1 MARSS
6 FYKMLL
12 MESDSDEELEIIANL
27 AMEEEISTSHGRPKK
42 RRTFIRRDRLQAG
55 EDLFRDYFAEPP
67 IYPHKY
73 FRRRFRMS
81 RDLFCRIQYAV
92 EAKDPYF
99 VQKRDGSQRLGLTS
113 LQKITAAFRMLIYG
127 VTADF
132 MDEYLKIGE
141 TTVVKSLKRFVQAII
156 SIFSEQY
163 LRSPNNQD
171 IARLLAEGKNRGFPG
186 MLGSIDCM
194 HWK

>member
-42 RRTFIRRDRLQAG
+42 RCTFIRRDSLQAG

-113 LQKITAAFRMLIYG
+113 LQKITAAFRMLTYG

-156 SIFSEQY
+156 SIFSE
-163 LRSPNNQD
+163 
-171 IARLLAEGKNRGFPG
+171 
-186 MLGSIDCM
+186 
-194 HWK
+194 